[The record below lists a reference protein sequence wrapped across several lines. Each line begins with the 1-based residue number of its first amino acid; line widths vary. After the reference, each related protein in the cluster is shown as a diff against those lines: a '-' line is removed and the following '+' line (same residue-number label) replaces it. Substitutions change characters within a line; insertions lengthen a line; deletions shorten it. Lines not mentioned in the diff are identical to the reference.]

1 MQSPLADNEKALDII
16 KREGPRSIQEIAQAM
31 AVTVEGARFHLLK
44 LQKEGFVQSQSESKG
59 RGRPK
64 QIWSLTEKGNN
75 RFPNTH
81 DKLSANLI
89 QLMKE
94 ALGDDAV
101 DKVIDKHQLSLQQR
115 YSVEIDQNTD
125 LENRLA
131 QLVDLRTGDGYMAEY
146 LKESDHYL
154 FIENHCPICSAAS
167 VCQGFCRAEIDTFK
181 SVLGENV
188 EVERVDH
195 IVEGARRCS
204 YKIRELHVR

>member
-1 MQSPLADNEKALDII
+1 ME
-16 KREGPRSIQEIAQAM
+16 
-31 AVTVEGARFHLLK
+31 VTVEGARFHLLK
-44 LQKEGFVQSQSESKG
+44 LEKEGLIQSQRESKG

-89 QLMKE
+89 HLMKE

-101 DKVIDKHQLSLQQR
+101 DKVIDRHQQSLQER
-115 YSVEIDQNTD
+115 YSSEIDQNGN
-125 LENRLA
+125 LEDRIA
-131 QLVDLRTGDGYMAEY
+131 QLVQLRSSDGYMAEY

-154 FIENHCPICSAAS
+154 FIENHCPICSAAT

-181 SVLGENV
+181 SVLGDNV
-188 EVERVDH
+188 EVERIDH

-204 YKIRELHVR
+204 YKIREFNVR

>member
-44 LQKEGFVQSQSESKG
+44 LEKEGLVQSKSESKG

-115 YSVEIDQNTD
+115 YSAEIDQNTD

-146 LKESDHYL
+146 LKKSDHYL

-195 IVEGARRCS
+195 IVKGARRCS
-204 YKIRELHVR
+204 YKICEQ